1 MGKNLDTDNIFGSYM
16 NSVLLKEYVKPI
28 ESTEPAAPLTPEERA
43 YANASK
49 VRGKT
54 LTDSQAR
61 LMLANEKGVKQGSVN
76 TAPAP
81 VAPAPVAPAPRP
93 APAPAPRPAPVAP
106 APRPAPAPVA
116 PQALNQNQDDDGI
129 DWDSVEPTQTTTQVI
144 PNGVQTSTI
153 AAGDDEFE
161 QNDEDDGIDWDS
173 VEPTETTTEVIPNAV
188 QTSIIAAGDDEFDK
202 KSLKKEEKIHIS
214 KFLKHL
220 SEKNYS
226 SAHKY
231 LKAIL
236 EQKVKTKV
244 LEGINKI

>member
-16 NSVLLKEYVKPI
+16 NSVLLKEYVKPT

-61 LMLANEKGVKQGSVN
+61 LMLANEKRVKQGSVN

-81 VAPAPVAPAPRP
+81 APVAPAPVAPVAPAPRP
-93 APAPAPRPAPVAP
+93 APAPVAP

-116 PQALNQNQDDDGI
+116 PQALNQNQD
-129 DWDSVEPTQTTTQVI
+129 
-144 PNGVQTSTI
+144 
-153 AAGDDEFE
+153 
-161 QNDEDDGIDWDS
+161 DDGIDWDS

>member
-16 NSVLLKEYVKPI
+16 NSVLLKEYVKPT

-61 LMLANEKGVKQGSVN
+61 LMLANEKRVKQGSVN

-81 VAPAPVAPAPRP
+81 APVAPAPV
-93 APAPAPRPAPVAP
+93 APVAP

-129 DWDSVEPTQTTTQVI
+129 DWDSVEPTETTTQVI

-153 AAGDDEFE
+153 AAGDGDFE
-161 QNDEDDGIDWDS
+161 QNDEEDGIDWDS